1 MEEIFDVIIVGAG
14 PAGCS
19 AALETRKRKLKTLVL
34 EENSVIGEPVHCGE
48 CLSELAVKRLG
59 LKIPEKVV
67 SVKVKGV
74 RVIFPNRKS
83 AYIKEP
89 GFVLEKEK
97 FEQWLGEE
105 AEKNGAKILLNEK
118 ATEIKKEKNW
128 KIKTAG
134 GKEFTGKILI
144 DASGT
149 AYLLSKKLN
158 LNQKFETVIGIQH
171 RMKEIPNS
179 GFLDFY
185 LWPELAPKGYL
196 WSIPKAGKRSNV
208 GLVTNQKTK
217 ANDFL
222 KEFLKK
228 EKWENKKTEKTFG
241 GLVSSSGPLKKTFD
255 DGIMLIGDAAGFT
268 SPLFEGGTSLAMA
281 SGKFAA
287 EVAAKAVE
295 KKDYSKEVLKE
306 YKSLWKKEFPDY
318 NKIIKGKKALY
329 NLTEDE
335 LNFFAS
341 IIPEDLG
348 NITLLERIKIGFK
361 IWFTKPQLI
370 WKGVTSVAKG
380 FSYSKAKNYGW

>member
-1 MEEIFDVIIVGAG
+1 MEEIFDAIVIGAG
-14 PAGCS
+14 PAGCFF
-19 AALETRKRKLKTLVL
+19 ALEAGKRKLKTLVL

-67 SVKVKGV
+67 SVRVKGV
-74 RVIFPNRKS
+74 KVIFPNRKS

-97 FEQWLGEE
+97 FEQWLGKE

-118 ATEIKKEKNW
+118 VTEIKKEKEW
-128 KIKTAG
+128 KVKTAV
-134 GKEFTGKILI
+134 GKEFFGKILI

-149 AYLLSKKLN
+149 AYFLSKKLN

-171 RMKEIPNS
+171 RIQEIHNS

-185 LWPELAPKGYL
+185 LWPELAPEGYL
-196 WSIPKAGKRSNV
+196 WSIPKSGKRANI

-228 EKWENKKTEKTFG
+228 EQWQKKKIEKTFG
-241 GLVSSSGPLKKTFD
+241 GLISSSGPLEKTFD
-255 DGIMLIGDAAGFT
+255 DGVMLIGDAAGFT
-268 SPLFEGGTSLAMA
+268 SPLFEGGTSLAMT

-287 EVAAKAVE
+287 EVAAKAIE

-306 YKSLWKKEFPDY
+306 YESLWKKEFPDY

-329 NLTEDE
+329 SLTEDE

-348 NITLLERIKIGFK
+348 NITLFERIKIGFK
-361 IWFTKPQLI
+361 IWFKKPQSM
-370 WKGVTSVAKG
+370 WKGIFSIAKG
-380 FSYSKAKNYGW
+380 FGFSKAKNYGW